1 MSKTV
6 RVLLHEIYMLVSRFS
21 FWFGSVG
28 VPVIAFLIYAAVG
41 TMNQGSGTNQFVSQ
55 ALSGIFATEQ
65 DSRPEG
71 YVDEGGLVQVLPP
84 TMSPDRL
91 VAYASES
98 EARQALEEGT
108 IKSIYVISPN
118 YLETGEMTFVVA
130 TFTTTALDN
139 TDLMEYVL
147 EYNLLGGDA
156 ELLRKVSAP
165 MELDEM
171 NLSPETV
178 RDQDNPLTFFL
189 PYAVTL
195 LFYIMILGSAT
206 LLLNSIG
213 KEKENRV
220 IEILMAS
227 LSPRQLLTG
236 KMVGLG
242 LIGLFQIVLWG
253 GTAFVML
260 RLSGRTFSLPPEFQ
274 LPTEILVW
282 GLVYFVLGYSLYGA
296 FMSGLGALVPNL
308 REASQAT
315 IIIIAPMI
323 IPLML
328 ISVLIEDPNGWLA
341 VGLSLFPL
349 TSPITMMLRLA
360 ATTVPPWQNLLAIAL
375 LIGSVILAMRAA
387 AGMFRAQSLLSGQT
401 FKVKTFLLA
410 LVGRA

>member
-6 RVLLHEIYMLVSRFS
+6 RVLLYEIYMLVSRFS
-21 FWFGSVG
+21 FWFGAVG

-41 TMNQGSGTNQFVSQ
+41 ALNQESGSTQFVSQ
-55 ALSGIFATEQ
+55 ALSELFTTTQ

-71 YVDEGGLVQVLPP
+71 YVDEGQLVQVLPP
-84 TMSPDRL
+84 TLSPDRL
-91 VAYASES
+91 VAYASED
-98 EARQALEEGT
+98 EASQALEDG
-108 IKSIYVISPN
+108 IIQAYYLIAPD
-118 YLETGEMTFVVA
+118 YLESGEVTFVVA
-130 TFTTTALDN
+130 TFSTSALDN

-147 EYNLLGGDA
+147 DYNLLGGDT
-156 ELLRKVSAP
+156 ELLRKVTNP
-165 MELDEM
+165 MELEEV
-171 NLSPETV
+171 NLSPEPV
-178 RDQDNPLTFFL
+178 RDQNNPLTFFL

-220 IEILMAS
+220 IEILMVS

-236 KMVGLG
+236 KMLGLG

-274 LPTEILVW
+274 LSTEILVW
-282 GLVYFVLGYSLYGA
+282 GLVYFILGYSLYGSL
-296 FMSGLGALVPNL
+296 MSGLGALVPNL

-315 IIIIAPMI
+315 FIIILPMI

-341 VGLSLFPL
+341 VVLSLFPL
-349 TSPITMMLRLA
+349 TSPITMMLRLS
-360 ATTVPPWQNLLAIAL
+360 ATTVPMWQNLLAIAL

-387 AGMFRAQSLLSGQT
+387 AGMFRAQSLLSGQS
-401 FKVKTFLLA
+401 FKVKTFFLA
-410 LVGRA
+410 LFGRA